1 MDSERGGTSGYDC
14 YRELLIEHMEL
25 KDENDRIKNELDKSK
40 QDIERIKNEHKSEL
54 EKMNKKLERERR
66 LRIATE
72 EIFQKEMKK
81 TQKLQEQIRQNDVQS
96 QGVAID
102 QKPFPESENLVST
115 TTEPIQSIVPG
126 TLKQETP
133 PAQQQIVHEPKK
145 RIEPIEVIDLTE
157 TETPADRP
165 ADQTTDNN
173 NDRNQKAAQQV
184 K

>member
-1 MDSERGGTSGYDC
+1 MDSGRGGTSGYDC

-25 KDENDRIKNELDKSK
+25 KDENDRIKN
-40 QDIERIKNEHKSEL
+40 EL

-81 TQKLQEQIRQNDVQS
+81 TQKLQEQIRQNDVPVIIGQQ
-96 QGVAID
+96 QGVALSID
-102 QKPFPESENLVST
+102 QKPSIPESENLVST

-126 TLKQETP
+126 TIKQQTP

-145 RIEPIEVIDLTE
+145 RIEAIEVIDLTD
-157 TETPADRP
+157 TEIP
-165 ADQTTDNN
+165 ADQPTGNY
-173 NDRNQKAAQQV
+173 NDRNQKAAQQL

>member
-40 QDIERIKNEHKSEL
+40 QDLERIKNEHKSEI

-81 TQKLQEQIRQNDVQS
+81 TQKLQEQIRQNDVIQ
-96 QGVAID
+96 QGVALSID
-102 QKPFPESENLVST
+102 QKPSIPESENLVST
-115 TTEPIQSIVPG
+115 TTEPIQSIVHG
-126 TLKQETP
+126 TIKQQTP
-133 PAQQQIVHEPKK
+133 PAQRQIVHEPKK
-145 RIEPIEVIDLTE
+145 RIEAIEVIDLTD
-157 TETPADRP
+157 TEIP
-165 ADQTTDNN
+165 ADQPTGNY
-173 NDRNQKAAQQV
+173 NDRNQKAAQQL

>member
-25 KDENDRIKNELDKSK
+25 KDENDRIKNELGKSK
-40 QDIERIKNEHKSEL
+40 QEMERIKNEHKSEI

-81 TQKLQEQIRQNDVQS
+81 TQKLQDQIRQNDVQS
-96 QGVAID
+96 QGVAIE

-126 TLKQETP
+126 TLKQEKP
-133 PAQQQIVHEPKK
+133 PAQQQINHEPKK

-157 TETPADRP
+157 TEIP
-165 ADQTTDNN
+165 ADQPTDNN
-173 NDRNQKAAQQV
+173 NDRHQKAAQQL